1 MVPDSAARKDR
12 IAGQGAGMTGKR
24 GRRRAGLVLA
34 AAMLLVT
41 GIARPAAAA
50 AAPAISDGV
59 VRIGLILDMSG
70 PFSKVTGA
78 GSATAARMAV
88 EDFGGKV
95 LGAPIEVLIADHKAN
110 PDRAANIARD
120 WFENRH
126 VDAIMDVSGSS
137 PALVVQA
144 IANTEHKI
152 VILNAPGARR
162 LSGKACT
169 PTSIHYVFNTTAI
182 ANTVAP
188 DLVLRGQRTW
198 FFITADYSFG
208 YDLARD
214 TEAVVAAHGGTVL
227 GEARHPLGA
236 HDFTS
241 YLSRARASGA
251 AVIALAN
258 SGADL
263 AGTIADAAHLSM
275 IPGRQ
280 TIAALDLRIN
290 AVHALGLQTT
300 QGMMLA
306 KAFYWDLNDATRRWS
321 KRFFDRMK
329 EMPNSLQAGVYSST
343 THYLQAVA
351 HAGTDA
357 TDPVLAAMR
366 EMPINDFFARNGH
379 IRADGLMV
387 HDMYLFQVKSPAES
401 HHPWDYF
408 NLIATVSGA
417 DAFGTPA
424 QSNCPLD
431 KAELPAKSGGSR

>member
-1 MVPDSAARKDR
+1 
-12 IAGQGAGMTGKR
+12 MTVKIW
-24 GRRRAGLVLA
+24 RRRAWLALAVAVLLA
-34 AAMLLVT
+34 AGA
-41 GIARPAAAA
+41 GRKPAFAAAA
-50 AAPAISDGV
+50 GAPAISDGV

-70 PFSKVTGA
+70 PFAQVTGK

-88 EDFGGKV
+88 EDFGGRV
-95 LGAPIEVLIADHKAN
+95 LGAPIEVLVADHKAN

-152 VILNAPGARR
+152 VVLNAPGARR
-162 LSGKACT
+162 LSGEACT

-182 ANTVAP
+182 ANTIASE
-188 DLVLRGQRTW
+188 LLSRGERTW

-214 TEAVVAAHGGTVL
+214 TAAIVESQGGTVV

-236 HDFTS
+236 LDFTS
-241 YLSRARASGA
+241 YLSRARTSGA
-251 AVIALAN
+251 TVIALAN

-263 AGTIADAAHLSM
+263 AGTIADAARLGM

-290 AVHALGLQTT
+290 TVHALGLKTT

-306 KAFYWDLNDATRRWS
+306 KAFYWDMDDATRQWS

-343 THYLQAVA
+343 IHYLQAIA

-387 HDMYLFQVKSPAES
+387 HNMYLFQVKAPAES

-417 DAFGTPA
+417 DAFGPPA
-424 QSNCPLD
+424 QSQCPLAR
-431 KAELPAKSGGSR
+431 AEPQAKSGGHR